1 MSFIDKFLD
10 LTTPLPKK
18 IVRLLKLYKV
28 VEERSRDK
36 NIILKKNREK
46 YLQKIKEKEINND
59 EIITL
64 KNTIDKQ
71 FFETLTLSDY
81 KQELLDELYYI
92 LESSFLNKLL
102 PILEE
107 GKKECQEQLISNIQN
122 DFKDIDS
129 LNSRSFNKMNNDD
142 LKIISELNEKKK
154 KNNLKLLGNKKYRQ
168 RGRKNIPE
176 TELLDDGTQNLVEGD
191 QFCICKGPSFGEM
204 IECEICEEWFHFKCV
219 GIKEGEEPKEWNCKN
234 CEKKLKKA
242 EKLKKKKNAS
252 NK

>member
-71 FFETLTLSDY
+71 YFETLTLSDY

-107 GKKECQEQLISNIQN
+107 G
-122 DFKDIDS
+122 
-129 LNSRSFNKMNNDD
+129 
-142 LKIISELNEKKK
+142 
-154 KNNLKLLGNKKYRQ
+154 
-168 RGRKNIPE
+168 
-176 TELLDDGTQNLVEGD
+176 
-191 QFCICKGPSFGEM
+191 
-204 IECEICEEWFHFKCV
+204 
-219 GIKEGEEPKEWNCKN
+219 
-234 CEKKLKKA
+234 
-242 EKLKKKKNAS
+242 
-252 NK
+252 